1 MDNKEWLKN
10 IDWELERQVVI
21 FVSNEAPDGLYEL
34 PAEFAR
40 HNLTFPQTIYLT
52 YNILT
57 ELLKEGLIVL
67 EEYTSREQ
75 QNPRIIEI
83 GNIQKILDNH
93 YNWFP
98 RGRHL
103 YSIGPTKEGNEY
115 LNNLSEKDKKRLNE
129 RLFEKK

>member
-1 MDNKEWLKN
+1 MDDTNWLSLIN
-10 IDWELERQVVI
+10 WELERQVLI

-34 PAEFAR
+34 PSEFAR
-40 HNLTFPQTIYLT
+40 HNLTFPQTIHLT

-75 QNPRIIEI
+75 KEPRIIEI
-83 GNIQKILDNH
+83 GNIQEILDNH

-98 RGRHL
+98 RGKHL

-115 LNNLSEKDKKRLNE
+115 LNNLTERDKKRLNE
-129 RLFEKK
+129 RLFG